1 LNITNR
7 KIASQNWKKKFNNNL
22 NNVIMQ
28 RSATANWKGSGKE
41 GKGMVTAQSGIFSN
55 TPISYH
61 TRFEEVKG
69 TSPEELVAAAHAG
82 CFSMK
87 LSFVLGAAGFT
98 PDNID
103 TKCTITLENGTITES
118 HLEVTASVPNISDE
132 KFNECAEDAKLNCPI
147 SKLYKTNITM
157 EARLVQKVSA

>member
-1 LNITNR
+1 M
-7 KIASQNWKKKFNNNL
+7 K
-22 NNVIMQ
+22 

-41 GKGMVTAQSGIFSN
+41 GKGTVTAQSGIFTN
-55 TPISYH
+55 TPITYH

-69 TSPEELVAAAHAG
+69 TSPEELAAAAHAG
-82 CFSMK
+82 CYSMK

-118 HLEVTASVPNISDE
+118 HLEVKASVPGIDE
-132 KFNECAEDAKLNCPI
+132 AKFQECIEDAKNNCPI
-147 SKLYKTNITM
+147 SKLYNTTITA
-157 EARLVQKVSA
+157 EATLQQAVNA